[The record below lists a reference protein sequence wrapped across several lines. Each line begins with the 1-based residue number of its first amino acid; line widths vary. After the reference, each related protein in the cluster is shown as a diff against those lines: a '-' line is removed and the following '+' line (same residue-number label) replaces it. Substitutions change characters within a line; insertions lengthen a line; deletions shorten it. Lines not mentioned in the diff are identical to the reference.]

1 MTDLQALKAFEEDI
15 SCLDSLDEYINE
27 VNFFEITGI
36 TNLEIKHSN
45 FLAWLFDANGS
56 HKLGDSVIKRFLEL
70 VFEKNPDKTA
80 KINYSELDFHNF
92 IVRREKEHLDIFLCS
107 FKDKVTITIENKVWS
122 PERKGQTEEYR
133 IKINEHY
140 RSFKNCFIFL
150 TPDDVKAQDNQY
162 WYHASY
168 VDIINSIEKAL
179 NNNPTVNKSEVGIF
193 VRHYLK
199 AIRRNI
205 LMDDKDIKDKCE
217 EIYKKHKAALD
228 LLFNYRPK
236 ELPDTNMQV
245 RNLLIEFFSDNN
257 NQKQY
262 GIIFDEDSMCD
273 PTIIRFFTE
282 RLEKILPKEGKKYEF
297 LNEYMFLYE
306 ITLDEDWNQLLVEG
320 VISDQEDERIKKLFD
335 ISNKMDKAISGK
347 SRKTQFKT
355 WGRTFKRVLFDSK
368 LSDCNF
374 EDIKDDI
381 NKKLICIIKDLIPK
395 YENAVLDEWNK

>member
-1 MTDLQALKAFEEDI
+1 
-15 SCLDSLDEYINE
+15 
-27 VNFFEITGI
+27 
-36 TNLEIKHSN
+36 
-45 FLAWLFDANGS
+45 
-56 HKLGDSVIKRFLEL
+56 
-70 VFEKNPDKTA
+70 
-80 KINYSELDFHNF
+80 
-92 IVRREKEHLDIFLCS
+92 
-107 FKDKVTITIENKVWS
+107 
-122 PERKGQTEEYR
+122 
-133 IKINEHY
+133 
-140 RSFKNCFIFL
+140 
-150 TPDDVKAQDNQY
+150 
-162 WYHASY
+162 
-168 VDIINSIEKAL
+168 
-179 NNNPTVNKSEVGIF
+179 
-193 VRHYLK
+193 
-199 AIRRNI
+199 
-205 LMDDKDIKDKCE
+205 MDDKEIKDKCE
-217 EIYKKHKAALD
+217 EIYKNHKHALD

-236 ELPDTNMQV
+236 EILPDTNMQV

-273 PTIIRFFTE
+273 PTIIRFFTK
-282 RLEKILPKEGKKYEF
+282 RLEEILPKEGKKYEF
-297 LNEYMFLYE
+297 LNGYMFLYE
-306 ITLDEDWNQLLVEG
+306 ITLDENWNQLLVEG